1 MFPCSKGHLVRAY
14 LDIISK
20 TFQVLNLN
28 GPLFLR
34 CKNMCYGPVFAL
46 IFPLRKKNNSELL
59 WCDVQR
65 FLEKLLHFA
74 TTKTGRQRRRV
85 EPEVSALFLLTP
97 IVKTKSNC
105 DEIMARG
112 QMRTKERTSTVTNLL
127 YPALLLVMRCEMCL
141 RAWIQQ
147 FWGFLPTFKDA
158 QNWYLP
164 VW

>member
-1 MFPCSKGHLVRAY
+1 MKNPPKL
-14 LDIISK
+14 LII
-20 TFQVLNLN
+20 
-28 GPLFLR
+28 GPQLFFMYWPS
-34 CKNMCYGPVFAL
+34 CPDGPETKIPYHQISLMQNWVFRL
-46 IFPLRKKNNSELL
+46 GLSKKNNSELL
-59 WCDVQR
+59 WCEAQR

-141 RAWIQQ
+141 RAWWKR
-147 FWGFLPTFKDA
+147 FWGFLPKSNNA
-158 QNWYLP
+158 KN
-164 VW
+164 

>member
-1 MFPCSKGHLVRAY
+1 MY
-14 LDIISK
+14 IS
-20 TFQVLNLN
+20 
-28 GPLFLR
+28 GD
-34 CKNMCYGPVFAL
+34 A
-46 IFPLRKKNNSELL
+46 
-59 WCDVQR
+59 QR

-74 TTKTGRQRRRV
+74 TTKQTDRQRRRV

-141 RAWIQQ
+141 RAWIQR

-158 QNWYLP
+158 QN
-164 VW
+164 